1 MVKTVKRK
9 NRQASDRAKATVR
22 KHDNDIVSSRPGYV
36 TLRYGVEVP
45 AEDYMMAYAPLSLVR
60 KICEPV

>member
-9 NRQASDRAKATVR
+9 NRQASDAAQDAVR
-22 KHDNDIVSSRPGYV
+22 EHPNDIVSSRPGYV
-36 TLRYGVEVP
+36 TLRYGIEVP

-60 KICEPV
+60 KICEPL